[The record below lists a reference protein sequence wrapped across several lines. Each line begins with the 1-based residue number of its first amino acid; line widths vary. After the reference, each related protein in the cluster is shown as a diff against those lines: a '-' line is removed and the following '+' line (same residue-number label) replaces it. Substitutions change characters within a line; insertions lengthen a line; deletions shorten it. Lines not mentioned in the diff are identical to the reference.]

1 MNANFFEVC
10 IVGLGPAGIGAA
22 CRLSKSNM
30 AKSVLCIESGECA
43 KERHCQILNG
53 RCCEFESPCQMISGV
68 GGCSL
73 LASGKV
79 SGYPAGGGLVSIL
92 GSPELAK
99 MKLSKSLELLKELV
113 PLQDT
118 IVSPDQIAAER
129 SFRDLGFGYRF
140 YPICNVRQDQL
151 LEACETFFSDAKAA
165 GMSMLLNTEVT
176 KIEVENQHFKLTARC
191 HKKRVT
197 IHARKIVVAVG
208 RLGQKL
214 MKSISRISGSCS
226 EVYHLDVGVRLEF
239 PTEVFPEIDR
249 YHKDLKLV
257 FDGARTFCVCKNGMV
272 APYKYGDIFLLEGYY
287 NPESKSGLTNLSIMA
302 RSDPSKQNIRTF
314 NAIRRM
320 VKKVGDGKPVRQILS
335 SYLENKRNYAQN
347 PRNCPSSNS
356 FWVWGDVNQCF
367 PPTVAKRVNL
377 AVEYFATR
385 LLPKSIWEE
394 TSVFAPEADCRLIP
408 PINTGFCLMPGL
420 YLAGDCA
427 GRFRGILQA
436 FCSGVECAD
445 GIIGDSNADA
455 RH

>member
-1 MNANFFEVC
+1 MSANFFEIC

-22 CRLSKSNM
+22 YRLSKSNL
-30 AKSVLCIESGECA
+30 AKNVLCIESGERA
-43 KERHCQILNG
+43 IKKHCQILYG

-73 LASGKV
+73 LASGKI

-99 MKLSKSLELLKELV
+99 MKLNKSMELLKELV
-113 PLQDT
+113 PLQDA
-118 IVSPDQIAAER
+118 IVSPDQTAAER
-129 SFRDLGFGYRF
+129 SFRDLGFSYRF

-151 LEACETFFSDAKAA
+151 VEGCETFFSDAKAA
-165 GMSMLLNTEVT
+165 GMSILLNTEVT
-176 KIEVENQHFKLTARC
+176 KIEVKNQLFMLTATC
-191 HKKRVT
+191 HKKRIA

-214 MKSISRISGSCS
+214 MRPVSRIPRSCS

-239 PTEVFPEIDR
+239 PTEVFPEIDK

-257 FDGARTFCVCKNGMV
+257 FDGARTFCVCKNGIV

-287 NPESKSGLTNLSIMA
+287 NPERKSGLTNLSIMVRFA
-302 RSDPSKQNIRTF
+302 PSKQNIRTF
-314 NAIRRM
+314 NKVRRM
-320 VKKVGDGKPVRQILS
+320 VKKVGGGKPVRQILS
-335 SYLENKRNYAQN
+335 NYLGNKRNFAQN
-347 PRNCPSSNS
+347 PGNCASSNS
-356 FWVWGDVNQCF
+356 FWVWGNVDQCF
-367 PPTVAKRVNL
+367 PPKVAKRVNL
-377 AVEYFATR
+377 AVGHFATR
-385 LLPKSIWEE
+385 LLPKSAWQE

-408 PINTGFCLMPGL
+408 PINTGFRLMPGL
-420 YLAGDCA
+420 YLAGDCT

-445 GIIGDSNADA
+445 GIIGEFNADA
-455 RH
+455 RD